1 MINMTKKSI
10 TLLLTAAM
18 AFSTCAFAQES
29 PAPAENNIVLISAK
43 EEDRIAVTAENVISD
58 ASALSIIENEDIDL

>member
-29 PAPAENNIVLISAK
+29 PAPAENDIVLISAK
-43 EEDRIAVTAENVISD
+43 KRIV
-58 ASALSIIENEDIDL
+58 LR